1 MTVQYGYAGK
11 ILTVDL
17 SSGSTTDLPTAD
29 YTDRFLGGRGIAAKI
44 YWDEV
49 SPQTGALDPESRL
62 MFMTGPL
69 AGFPGLSGSRWTVCG
84 KSPVTNP
91 EQFCTCN
98 LGGSWGAQL
107 KLAGYDGIVVQ
118 GRSDKPVYLFVQDD
132 TIELRDAS
140 ALWGRGTFEV
150 RDTLKGELG
159 SSVRVVACGPA
170 GENGV
175 LFASLLADE
184 DASGSG
190 GFGAVMGSKNL
201 KAIAVRGGNKPTAA
215 NPEGLRQLTDIIREY
230 TSGGPLPLTMILRGL
245 PPGPD
250 MKKQVCY
257 GCSGNGCWRE
267 TYEASD
273 GTKGKFMCGSSM
285 FYQGLAYKYYGEP
298 NEVPFLA
305 TKLCDDYGMDA
316 FGIASSITW
325 LRRCRRNG
333 ILTDE
338 GTGIPISEK
347 GSLEFIQTLVKKIS
361 LRDGFGDTLAQ
372 GIFRAA
378 DIVGGGSKE
387 LIEGMITEYAI
398 KAEEPPG
405 GDPRLFAP
413 IGLFHAMEPRVARY
427 QYAETIRPLS
437 GWLAWVHK
445 DEDAYV
451 TSDVWRAVAR
461 EFLGGEIA
469 ADFSTYDGK
478 ALAAKMVQ
486 DRESAIASLILCIY
500 VWPIMTV
507 KNSADHVGDP
517 ALESKLLS
525 AVTGKEVDEE
535 GLRRMGEVIFNLER
549 AIRVREGH
557 RGRESDVLPEPYF
570 NTPLETNVQDPECL
584 VPGKNGEVISR
595 KGEVVDRN
603 EFERMQDE
611 YYRLR
616 GWDAATGLQTRKKLE
631 DLGLNEVAD
640 DLDQRKLIAVP

>member
-1 MTVQYGYAGK
+1 MQYGYAGK
-11 ILTVDL
+11 ILKVDL
-17 SSGSTTDLPTAD
+17 SSGEIAYMRTME

-44 YWDEV
+44 YWDEM

-62 MFMTGPL
+62 MFMNGPL

-91 EQFCTCN
+91 ERFCTCN

-118 GRSDKPVYLFVQDD
+118 GRSNKPVYLFVQDD

-140 ALWGRGTFEV
+140 ALWGRGTFET
-150 RDTLKGELG
+150 RDSLKKELG
-159 SSVRVVACGPA
+159 SPVRVVACGPA
-170 GENGV
+170 GENMV

-201 KAIAVRGGNKPTAA
+201 KAIAVRGSHKPTAA
-215 NPEGLRQLTDIIREY
+215 NPEGLRQLTDIIRK
-230 TSGGPLPLTMILRGL
+230 SINGGPLPLTMIHRELS
-245 PPGPD
+245 PGPN

-257 GCSGNGCWRE
+257 GCSGIGCWRE

-285 FYQGLAYKYYGEP
+285 FYQGLAYQYYGGP

-325 LRRCRRNG
+325 LRRCRRTG

-347 GSLEFIQTLVKKIS
+347 GSLEFIQSLVKKIS
-361 LRDGFGDTLAQ
+361 LREGFGDVLAR
-372 GIFRAA
+372 GIARAA
-378 DIVGGGSKE
+378 DEVGGGSRE
-387 LIEGMITEYAI
+387 LLEGMITEYMI

-405 GDPRLFAP
+405 GDPRLFSP
-413 IGLFHAMEPRVARY
+413 IALFHAMEPRVARY

-437 GWLAWVHK
+437 GWLAWVHQE
-445 DEDAYV
+445 EDAYV
-451 TSDVWRAVAR
+451 TSEVWRAVAR
-461 EFLGGEIA
+461 EYLGGEIA

-478 ALAAKMVQ
+478 ALATKMVQ

-500 VWPIMTV
+500 VWPIMTI

-517 ALESKLLS
+517 AFESKLLS
-525 AVTGKEVDEE
+525 AVTGKDVDEE
-535 GLRRMGEVIFNLER
+535 GLHRMGEVIFNLER

-570 NTPLETNVQDPECL
+570 TTPVETNVQDPECL
-584 VPGKNGEVISR
+584 VPGKDGEVISR
-595 KGEVVDRN
+595 KGEVVNRG

-616 GWDAATGLQTRKKLE
+616 GWDAATGLQTRKKLDE
-631 DLGLNEVAD
+631 LGLNEVAD
-640 DLDQRKLIAVP
+640 DLEQRKLIVFS